1 MSEHTN
7 GGSVN
12 MLPPTGVAVNIGL
25 YLPTSTSPVEMV
37 AIDNIVKGTNEEIF
51 LFRNRQKT
59 TFLNP
64 LMYSMKLCRA
74 SLRAHQY

>member
-37 AIDNIVKGTNEEIF
+37 AIDNIGNRINEEIF
-51 LFRNRQKT
+51 LFRKKLKKKN
-59 TFLNP
+59 FSNP
-64 LMYSMKLCRA
+64 QRE
-74 SLRAHQY
+74 

>member
-7 GGSVN
+7 AGSVN
-12 MLPPTGVAVNIGL
+12 LLPPVNIGL

-37 AIDNIVKGTNEEIF
+37 AIDNIVKRMNEEIF

-59 TFLNP
+59 TFLNA
-64 LMYSMKLCRA
+64 LLYLIKLCRA
-74 SLRAHQY
+74 ALRAHQY